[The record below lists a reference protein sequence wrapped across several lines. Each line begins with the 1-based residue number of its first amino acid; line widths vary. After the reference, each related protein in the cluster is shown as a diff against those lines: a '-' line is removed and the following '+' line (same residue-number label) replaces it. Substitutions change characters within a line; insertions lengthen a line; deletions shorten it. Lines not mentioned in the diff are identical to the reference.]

1 MNMAAAVIDADFPN
15 LPSTIF
21 PLADLPN
28 EILHMIFEQLMH
40 RDQDQDQE
48 PDIAHLR
55 LVCKHFADIGS
66 YYLLSDAHLFFKSS
80 QFERLRQISEHP
92 VISKKIET
100 LYYEADTLPYYASV
114 QEWKEN
120 ICVPGWM
127 NNVCP
132 ESHPPLPMA
141 TAREERAYNRSL
153 NKARHGPKYT
163 LSETLLRR
171 AYGKYK
177 SHLADQEGMRW
188 QNYNVDVLKDALRRM
203 PNVKTIE
210 MTTECCLGRST
221 GMVQAFKDGLAEP
234 NGDMYSE
241 EGCGVGQLR
250 SLLLA
255 ADAANLQFET
265 LAAGNVEWRFFQES
279 YQQTQ
284 EDLRKMQSAVRA
296 LQTLKLYITTRTG
309 DPEFRLYETPFNNM
323 APACAEY
330 LHTTSHLKDFI
341 TSTPDLERLD
351 LNFDCD
357 EPHPATLCDSIGT
370 FTWHS
375 LRVAAFAC
383 ISADEDCLAH
393 FFVRHASTLRKLR
406 LEAILLDR
414 GTWPSLLRR
423 ARKALKLEQASLSG
437 RLRSL
442 NPNEVFYFDI
452 PAGLNG
458 GNRAKLEVVVEKYLL
473 KGGEG
478 PLLDLRALEE
488 KYSNVY
494 VPPDENLPMLID
506 SDSDESIMDR
516 F

>member
-1 MNMAAAVIDADFPN
+1 MAITAVHNTLSHWASP
-15 LPSTIF
+15 IF
-21 PLADLPN
+21 PLADMPN
-28 EILHMIFEQLMH
+28 EILHMVFEQLMH
-40 RDQDQDQE
+40 RDQQ
-48 PDIAHLR
+48 PDIARLR
-55 LVCKHFADIGS
+55 LVCKRFAHIGS

-92 VISKKIET
+92 IISKKIDT
-100 LYYEADTLPYYASV
+100 LYYEADTLPLYTSM

-127 NNVCP
+127 NNMCP
-132 ESHPPLPMA
+132 ESHPPLPTA
-141 TAREERAYNRSL
+141 SAREERAYSRSL
-153 NKARHGPKYT
+153 NKARHGPRYT

-177 SHLADQEGMRW
+177 SHLADQEGIRC
-188 QNYNVDVLKDALRRM
+188 QDHNVDMLKDALMKM

-221 GMVQAFKDGLAEP
+221 GMARAFKDGLAEP
-234 NGDMYSE
+234 NGDLYAG

-255 ADAANLQFET
+255 ADAADLKFET
-265 LAAGNVEWRFFQES
+265 LAAGNVDWRFFQES
-279 YQQTQ
+279 YDQKQ
-284 EDLRKMQSAVRA
+284 EDLRKMQRAVRA

-309 DPEFRLYETPFNNM
+309 DGYFRPDDSPLHDM
-323 APACAEY
+323 APACAKY
-330 LHTTSHLKDFI
+330 LHTNSHLKDFI
-341 TSTPDLERLD
+341 TSTPNLERLD

-383 ISADEDCLAH
+383 ISADEDCLAQ
-393 FFVRHASTLRKLR
+393 FFFRHASTLRKLR
-406 LEAILLDR
+406 LEAILLER
-414 GTWPSLLRR
+414 GSWPSLLRR
-423 ARKALKLEQASLSG
+423 ARKTLTLEQASLSG

-442 NPNEVFYFDI
+442 HPNEVFYFDI

-458 GNRAKLEVVVEKYLL
+458 GNRAKIEVMVEEYLL

-488 KYSNVY
+488 KYSDVY
-494 VPPDENLPMLID
+494 VQPDENLPMFVD